1 MKRFVADDMGD
12 KSVKDIKEF
21 MCQWCNENFTN
32 LRIITQE
39 LKVFVGDD
47 EQDDNEVIATGQH
60 VKVVYEDF
68 RVGLSRAL
76 DGIPNCDE
84 ANKDEYEQSI
94 DSLEVTGNTTL
105 QELADIHNHFGDKL
119 YFTMCANPASDD
131 ESSDEES
138 VPETTTQVPDD
149 ALTEADTVP
158 TTVADANEPEDEPV
172 TGAVTLSYGDG
183 VTKEIDISAVKTL
196 GQFRKKCEEVTKIS
210 GNDFRFKI
218 GDVEVFQKNAIHLK
232 TGIRAG
238 MTALSDTIRVAV
250 EKADVSGIDGLRY
263 LIDNCSSDA
272 FLGEAMDATDR
283 KKSKT
288 NSVDVRVH
296 KFAKSILGEK
306 MQKLLEQKGNVEMS
320 IESCCTAVHFIF
332 TKTCSEIENFDLS
345 SVRSMVDKRKSFLA
359 GQSARPSASAD
370 TGVDAVTNALR
381 DTRMAD

>member
-1 MKRFVADDMGD
+1 MIV
-12 KSVKDIKEF
+12 
-21 MCQWCNENFTN
+21 Q
-32 LRIITQE
+32 
-39 LKVFVGDD
+39 
-47 EQDDNEVIATGQH
+47 
-60 VKVVYEDF
+60 
-68 RVGLSRAL
+68 
-76 DGIPNCDE
+76 
-84 ANKDEYEQSI
+84 DEYEQSI

-238 MTALSDTIRVAV
+238 MTVTAT
-250 EKADVSGIDGLRY
+250 LR
-263 LIDNCSSDA
+263 
-272 FLGEAMDATDR
+272 GRGVKGVKKTEV
-283 KKSKT
+283 KKS
-288 NSVDVRVH
+288 
-296 KFAKSILGEK
+296 E
-306 MQKLLEQKGNVEMS
+306 
-320 IESCCTAVHFIF
+320 
-332 TKTCSEIENFDLS
+332 
-345 SVRSMVDKRKSFLA
+345 SMVFLCLY
-359 GQSARPSASAD
+359 D
-370 TGVDAVTNALR
+370 
-381 DTRMAD
+381 